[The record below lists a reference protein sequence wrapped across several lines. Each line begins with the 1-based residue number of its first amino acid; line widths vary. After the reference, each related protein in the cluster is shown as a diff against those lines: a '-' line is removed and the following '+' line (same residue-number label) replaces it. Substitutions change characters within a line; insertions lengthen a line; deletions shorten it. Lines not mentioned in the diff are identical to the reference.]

1 MTDEL
6 ARLAARV
13 ERDPF
18 FLGWALRIY
27 AESEGLDEAGL
38 AARLG
43 CPASLLP
50 KVKLCRCPSPS
61 PPAFQADITA
71 IAGRFGLRADV
82 LANIV
87 RHAEALEA
95 LRRAG
100 RVGSLWAARGL
111 IQPDWPGPAAA
122 ARPASPMGS
131 EPAEGSEE
139 SGGAGSSGL
148 ERAPDSAAAPDQTE
162 ETDR

>member
-27 AESEGLDEAGL
+27 AESEGLDETGL

-43 CPASLLP
+43 CPASQLP
-50 KVKLCRCPSPS
+50 RVKLCRCPSPS
-61 PPAFQADITA
+61 PPAFQADIAA

-82 LANIV
+82 LAEIV
-87 RHAEALEA
+87 RHAEALDA

-100 RVGSLWAARGL
+100 RVGGLWAARGL

-122 ARPASPMGS
+122 RPASPTGS

-139 SGGAGSSGL
+139 SGGASPS
-148 ERAPDSAAAPDQTE
+148 ESDRAPDSAAAPDQPE